1 MESICISKLKSIIG
15 GYYYTN
21 EEVEAM
27 MKPRNSETAEKI
39 GYAVGRALAFIGVV
53 VLTKRF

>member
-1 MESICISKLKSIIG
+1 MKSIGILELKSIIG

-27 MKPRNSETAEKI
+27 MNPENGKTAEKI
-39 GYAVGRALAFIGVV
+39 GYAVGRALAFISVV

>member
-1 MESICISKLKSIIG
+1 MKSICKLELKGITG

-27 MKPRNSETAEKI
+27 KPESSETAEKI
-39 GYAVGRALAFIGVV
+39 GYAVGRALAFIGAL
-53 VLTKRF
+53 VLTRKY